1 MAIAFVAGRDKSLHV
16 SIGREYSGRYSF
28 GLSVIAAEGIVI
40 HAHPLAGECWP
51 GSTWRSGCA
60 GPMVSSL
67 PIRSK
72 TQAITQTFPPVN
84 LQ

>member
-1 MAIAFVAGRDKSLHV
+1 MIAG
-16 SIGREYSGRYSF
+16 
-28 GLSVIAAEGIVI
+28 EGIVI

-51 GSTWRSGCA
+51 DSTWRTGSA

-72 TQAITQTFPPVN
+72 TQAITKTFPPVN